1 MNGRIDFNTLENGTP
16 FFLQDKITIDNRTT
30 FENLKYTQQ
39 NTNLSNLFFS
49 MTNVQIIQNGL
60 RAGVYNY
67 SNKKY
72 IIDEQNA
79 DALNII
85 MRAVYLQNS
94 KNQDYNLTEQIKELN
109 KLVIDYCVKTILVE
123 LEARFNYMR
132 DKFAPRELLPNS
144 LNTSTSGSKSFKPSI
159 SNNFNL
165 FSPLVSKTQQIIKKI

>member
-109 KLVIDYCVKTILVE
+109 KLVIDYCVPKLHGEVEGYINYKKDASSLAVPLDNPIVEYTDKTLE
-123 LEARFNYMR
+123 LK
-132 DKFAPRELLPNS
+132 KF
-144 LNTSTSGSKSFKPSI
+144 F
-159 SNNFNL
+159 
-165 FSPLVSKTQQIIKKI
+165 